1 MDSDDIVRIIL
12 TIVIILYLIAG
23 IYSVIDDSK
32 KTQYKVIGFDNNE
45 YIVNGSDLCKKS
57 MFIDLDNK
65 RILIKS
71 WEEIK

>member
-1 MDSDDIVRIIL
+1 MDLYDILSIIL
-12 TIVIILYLIAG
+12 TIVIIAG
-23 IYSVIDDSK
+23 IYAVSDES

-45 YIVNGSDLCKKS
+45 YIVNGSDLWKKS
-57 MFIDLDNK
+57 MLIDLDNK

>member
-1 MDSDDIVRIIL
+1 MDTYDILSIIL
-12 TIVIILYLIAG
+12 TIVIILFLIAG
-23 IYSVIDDSK
+23 IYAVIDEL
-32 KTQYKVIGFDNNE
+32 KTQYKVIDFDNNE
-45 YIVNGSDLCKKS
+45 YIVNGSDLWKKS

>member
-1 MDSDDIVRIIL
+1 MDSYDISSIIL
-12 TIVIILYLIAG
+12 TIVIILFLIAG
-23 IYSVIDDSK
+23 IYAVIDES

-45 YIVNGSDLCKKS
+45 YIVNGSDLWKKS
-57 MFIDLDNK
+57 MIIDLDNK